1 MGCFVCVKDKTDST
15 AGIEDPVYSYV
26 GSCNYES
33 QKNTWHQEM
42 ELEKWSVMRYNSSQ
56 LKGMWF
62 LGCSTLLSIL
72 NLHFDIRDSYIL
84 ERMSGLQRVEG
95 RCLSADAHLALLGVN
110 YSGNGILGLRKIKS
124 PKPKCSAKIVRKS
137 IFIFFEFLCHLLI
150 FTAIAVVNRANR
162 WRKKRCSD

>member
-110 YSGNGILGLRKIKS
+110 YSGNGILGLRKIKKQREIAAS
-124 PKPKCSAKIVRKS
+124 FHVTGNSE
-137 IFIFFEFLCHLLI
+137 EFPLRGFPNDGFGMRGMFRFC
-150 FTAIAVVNRANR
+150 
-162 WRKKRCSD
+162 